1 MFRGLLT
8 MNERCPRCGL
18 RFEREPGDYLGAMYF
33 SYALSVPLLGLGMG
47 LWYVLWPDLRF
58 ELIVLLG
65 VVSYVPFI
73 PLVYRYSRV
82 LWLYFDRWVSPS
94 SYNKLD

>member
-1 MFRGLLT
+1 MRLPADAKIDIPPKDRSRLWAGLRQRCPRCCRGQMFRGLLT

-65 VVSYVPFI
+65 
-73 PLVYRYSRV
+73 
-82 LWLYFDRWVSPS
+82 
-94 SYNKLD
+94 